1 MYEVGRPKRLS
12 VEEALEKEA
21 IWQDFKRFADARLAR
36 RGRCH
41 ETEVLRALQR
51 ELPKYRQPDSGLD
64 GGTLR
69 CVARLLRTLPRAA
82 SHPSVSNRAGT
93 ASMRSTM
100 RPAARQPSTRPAPAA
115 LLQ

>member
-51 ELPKYRQPDSGLD
+51 ELPKYRQPGSGLD
-64 GGTLR
+64 SGTLR
-69 CVARLLRTLPRAA
+69 CVPARRAPRLWPCG
-82 SHPSVSNRAGT
+82 SPQ
-93 ASMRSTM
+93 
-100 RPAARQPSTRPAPAA
+100 AARIV
-115 LLQ
+115 